1 MSRNSWWLMLPM
13 LWMLLPLT
21 VPAQTLID
29 PDGYRSLNADR
40 RGYQVGD
47 VLTVLVVESTSAE
60 SAAGTGADAQT
71 SLGANLN
78 TDSRTNQLSLGIRGG
93 TDGSGQTSRRG
104 QIRTNVSVRIIERL
118 PEGLLR
124 VSGVQALTINDER
137 QQIRV
142 DGLIRPDD
150 IGYDNTVFSYRLADA
165 SIDIVGDGVVTDSQK
180 QNVLF
185 RMLKWVGVL

>member
-1 MSRNSWWLMLPM
+1 MSGSKRAYILPILWLMF
-13 LWMLLPLT
+13 PLT
-21 VPAQTLID
+21 ASAQTLID
-29 PDGYRSLNADR
+29 PDGYRSLSADR

-47 VLTVLVVESTSAE
+47 ALTVLVVESTSAE

-71 SLGANLN
+71 SLSGNIN
-78 TDSRTNQLSLGIRGG
+78 TDSSSHQIGLGIGG
-93 TDGSGQTSRRG
+93 STDGSGQTSRRG
-104 QIRTNVSVRIIERL
+104 QIRANVSVRVIEKL

-124 VSGVQALTINDER
+124 VSGAQVLTINDER

-142 DGLIRPDD
+142 EGLIRPDD
-150 IGYDNTVFSYRLADA
+150 ISYDNTIFSYRLADA
-165 SIDIVGDGVVTDSQK
+165 SIDIVGDGVVTDSQR